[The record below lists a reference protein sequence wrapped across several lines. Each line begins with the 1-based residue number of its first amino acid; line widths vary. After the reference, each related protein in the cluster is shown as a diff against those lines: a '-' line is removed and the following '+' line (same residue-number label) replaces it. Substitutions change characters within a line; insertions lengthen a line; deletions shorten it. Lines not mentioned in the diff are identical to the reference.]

1 MGKNKSKPT
10 EIAIYGK
17 GGIGKS
23 TISANISASLSK
35 LNVKVLQV
43 GCDPKHDSTKLLM
56 HGKNIK
62 TILDY
67 MREVKPVDYDINQ
80 VLFTGYNGIGC
91 VEAGGPKPGV
101 GCAGRG
107 IISAF
112 ELLDQFQ
119 TKQQYDVVIYDV
131 LGDVVCGGFAVPIRR
146 EYADIIFIVTSG
158 EFMSLYAA
166 NNILKGIKNYDGHE
180 PRVAGIIFNARGL
193 KYEYDRVKLFAEN
206 VNLPIVAYVPRS
218 QAFADAEEHNVTAVE
233 YGDENINKI
242 FASLGDSIVTG
253 IHLHKAVPLEDEML
267 EMLMM
272 PGYSKDLIKSSPTS
286 APLSNP
292 GRNLDSTLAS
302 NSTATSH
309 TTGTSNSISG
319 EDSTPAG
326 DSALSTDG
334 SDAPVLSKNLLYDEP
349 LHGCAFNGALF
360 TGIHLMDIPVVA
372 HSPKSCIHISNQA
385 ITSSGRRPLFERGS
399 LLPAPIAPNLV
410 STMMDQSDMVFGG
423 MDTLTAAVERL
434 LEKEPPAILVVS
446 SCPAGIIGDDIDR
459 IKSMSTPNTKILTI
473 KADGNLTGDYLQG
486 MLTTYMEL
494 AKQVI
499 DKSVASDPLVV
510 NIIFEKVIAKNTESN
525 FQTMMG
531 FFDKLGVK
539 VNCRFLYNTSYES
552 LRNFQK
558 ADLNILAYDDYTGKI
573 LRNFFEK
580 EFNSKFSDLD
590 FPVGFSQ
597 TVTWLKYMKKWVKES
612 NSGKNNTEDKRSSVY
627 SCGESNPD
635 IESIIDVNKVEYK
648 RRLERIK
655 PILEGKKLMIIT
667 YNHNLDWILET
678 CTDCGIEIVKI
689 GILNFSQDD
698 NFVSNLGVKLPIEME
713 YNRENR
719 DEDLLKYDP
728 DIYLTNYDSN
738 LDYDCLTSTI
748 PLCPDVGFF
757 SGLKILENW
766 AGLMDMNLEGDWK
779 KDESYYDKYYS
790 R

>member
-1 MGKNKSKPT
+1 MKKNPNGPK

-35 LNVKVLQV
+35 LGVNVLQV

-56 HGKNIK
+56 HGRKIK

-67 MREVKPVDYDINQ
+67 MREVKPIDYDITK
-80 VLFTGYNGIGC
+80 VLFTGYNDIGC

-119 TKQQYDVVIYDV
+119 TKQQYDIVIYDV

-166 NNILKGIKNYDGHE
+166 NNILKGIKNYDGNEH
-180 PRVAGIIFNARGL
+180 RVAGIIFNERGL
-193 KYEYDRVKLFAEN
+193 NNESARVKLFAEN
-206 VNLPIVAYVPRS
+206 VNLPIVAQVPRS
-218 QAFADAEEHNVTAVE
+218 QSFADAEEHNVTAVE
-233 YGDENINKI
+233 YGDEDINQI
-242 FASLGDSIVTG
+242 FAELANTLIEGIRLHEAMPLDDENLENLFMPGCSTVETYSGMSSDSTSPSKAKSSDVTVKDFPSGNNKTG
-253 IHLHKAVPLEDEML
+253 ICPD
-267 EMLMM
+267 
-272 PGYSKDLIKSSPTS
+272 
-286 APLSNP
+286 N
-292 GRNLDSTLAS
+292 DST
-302 NSTATSH
+302 
-309 TTGTSNSISG
+309 
-319 EDSTPAG
+319 
-326 DSALSTDG
+326 
-334 SDAPVLSKNLLYDEP
+334 PVLSKNLLYDEP
-349 LHGCAFNGALF
+349 LHGCAFNGSLF
-360 TGIHLMDIPVVA
+360 TGVHLMDIPVVA
-372 HSPKSCIHISNQA
+372 HSPKSCIHISNQT

-423 MDTLTAAVERL
+423 MDSLEATVKQL
-434 LEKEPPAILVVS
+434 LLNEPPAILVVS

-459 IKSMSTPNTKILTI
+459 IKAMSTEKTKILTI

-486 MLTTYMEL
+486 MLTTYTEL

-499 DKSVASDPLVV
+499 DKEVTSEPHVV
-510 NIIFEKVIAKNTESN
+510 NIIFEKVIAKNTETN
-525 FQTMMG
+525 FQTMKG
-531 FFDKLGVK
+531 FFDKLGIK

-552 LRNFQK
+552 LKNFKK

-580 EFNSKFSDLD
+580 NFNSCFSDLA
-590 FPVGFSQ
+590 FPVGYSQ
-597 TVTWLKYMKKWVKES
+597 TTDWLKYMRDLVDKSDSDS
-612 NSGKNNTEDKRSSVY
+612 NYMIAGNKHCQSI
-627 SCGESNPD
+627 PD
-635 IESIIDVNKVEYK
+635 IESIIDASRHEYEV
-648 RRLERIK
+648 RIRRIK
-655 PILEGKKLMIIT
+655 PILKGKKLMIIT
-667 YNHNLDWILET
+667 YNHNLDWILES
-678 CTDCGIEIVKI
+678 CIDCGIEIVKI

-698 NFVSNLGVKLPIEME
+698 NFVSKISMDLPVEVD
-713 YNRENR
+713 YNRDNR
-719 DEDLLKYDP
+719 DEDLIRYRP

-738 LDYDCLTSTI
+738 LDFDCLTSTI

-766 AGLMDMNLEGDWK
+766 AGLINMNLEGDWK